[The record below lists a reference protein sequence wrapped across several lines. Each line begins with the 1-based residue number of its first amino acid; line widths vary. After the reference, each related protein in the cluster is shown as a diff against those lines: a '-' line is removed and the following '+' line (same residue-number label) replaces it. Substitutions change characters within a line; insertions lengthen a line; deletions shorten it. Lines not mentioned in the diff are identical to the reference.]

1 MKLKKITAIYS
12 MLIGIVDVLTWAI
25 LIVTNNVPDL
35 KTNVLNFSFH
45 WTSEFL
51 MAGLLIIAGY
61 LILSDNILS
70 PRVYYFATGIL
81 IIAII
86 GADIFYIINFNLI
99 LLILGIIIT
108 ISAAI
113 LAIKNYEEK
122 RDFYYFTMGTIIY
135 AALNV
140 IGNTLQKG
148 DFASFAYQLISFIF
162 AMILV
167 LLSFKSELKFE

>member
-1 MKLKKITAIYS
+1 
-12 MLIGIVDVLTWAI
+12 MLIGIINVFYWTI
-25 LIVTNNVPDL
+25 LIVTANVPDL
-35 KTNVLNFSFH
+35 EANIISFGFH

-61 LILSDNILS
+61 LVLSNNSLS
-70 PRVYYFATGIL
+70 QRVYYFATGML
-81 IIAII
+81 IIAIV
-86 GADIFYIINFNLI
+86 GAVLFAIINSDFI
-99 LLILGIIIT
+99 LLPMGIIII

-140 IGNTLQKG
+140 FGNTLQNK
-148 DFASFAYQLISFIF
+148 DTASFAYLLMAFIF
-162 AMILV
+162 AVVLV
-167 LLSFKSELKFE
+167 LLTFRNELKFQ

>member
-1 MKLKKITAIYS
+1 LKKITAMYS
-12 MLIGIVDVLTWAI
+12 ITVGIINILYWAI
-25 LIVTNNVPDL
+25 LIVTANVPDL
-35 KTNVLNFSFH
+35 DANIISFGFH

-61 LILSDNILS
+61 LILSNNSLS
-70 PRVYYFATGIL
+70 QRGYYFATGML
-81 IIAII
+81 IIAIV
-86 GADIFYIINFNLI
+86 GAVLFAIINSDFI
-99 LLILGIIIT
+99 LLPMGIIIT

-122 RDFYYFTMGTIIY
+122 RDFYYFTMGNIIY

-140 IGNTLQKG
+140 FGNTLQNM
-148 DFASFAYQLISFIF
+148 DSASFTYLLIAFIF

-167 LLSFKSELKFE
+167 LHSFKSEPKFE

>member
-1 MKLKKITAIYS
+1 MYSITV
-12 MLIGIVDVLTWAI
+12 GIINILYWTI
-25 LIVTNNVPDL
+25 LIVTANVPDL
-35 KTNVLNFSFH
+35 EANIISFGFH

-61 LILSDNILS
+61 LILSNNSLS
-70 PRVYYFATGIL
+70 QRGYYFATGML
-81 IIAII
+81 IIAIL
-86 GADIFYIINFNLI
+86 GAVLFAIINSDFI
-99 LLILGIIIT
+99 LLPMGIIIT

-122 RDFYYFTMGTIIY
+122 RDFYYFTMGNIIY

-140 IGNTLQKG
+140 FGNTLQNM
-148 DFASFAYQLISFIF
+148 DSASFTYLLIAFIF